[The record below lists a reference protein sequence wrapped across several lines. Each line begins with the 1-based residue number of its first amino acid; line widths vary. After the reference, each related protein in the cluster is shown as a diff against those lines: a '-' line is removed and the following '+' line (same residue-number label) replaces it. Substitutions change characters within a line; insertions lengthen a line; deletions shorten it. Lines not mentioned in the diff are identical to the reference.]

1 MVASAST
8 ERNALK
14 HDLLE
19 EAEVRSQIGPGCG
32 PYIYIL
38 HKANGEP
45 FYVGKGCNNFRAL
58 EHAREARRTKKLSHK
73 LNVIRAMHRSNET
86 IRYVLEMGFSSELQ
100 ALDRERIL
108 IEEIGRH
115 DLKRGPLTNQTDGG
129 EGTSNPSEESRQRR
143 RETLWGD
150 GGDDDERSLANRW
163 FQEII
168 KVRSVP
174 IKSLGK
180 YRVESLH
187 RNRDRLNMSERQAG
201 ALAASAISNRVML
214 ETGALIPRRLE
225 QDGVELIIEN
235 GVGRDILSSE
245 MAILDGRE
253 PGYEVF
259 SLSKAG
265 CRYLASI
272 INSSLLVDAGILD
285 PDTNFP

>member
-1 MVASAST
+1 MGAGASDQKHV
-8 ERNALK
+8 LK
-14 HDLLE
+14 HDLLQ

-32 PYIYIL
+32 PYVYIL
-38 HKANGEP
+38 YRANGEP
-45 FYVGKGCNNFRAL
+45 FYVGKGCDNFRAV
-58 EHAREARRTKKLSHK
+58 EHSLEARRTKKLSHK
-73 LNVIRAMHRSNET
+73 LNVIRAMHRSGET
-86 IRYVLEMGFSSELQ
+86 IRYALEMGFSSEPE
-100 ALDRERIL
+100 ALSRERIL
-108 IEEIGRH
+108 INEIGRH

-150 GGDDDERSLANRW
+150 GGDDEERSLANRW
-163 FQEII
+163 FQEIT

-187 RNRDRLNMSERQAG
+187 RNRDRFNMSERQAG

-214 ETGALIPRRLE
+214 EPGALIPRRLK

-245 MAILDGRE
+245 MATLAGGE
-253 PGYEVF
+253 PGYEVL

-265 CRYLASI
+265 CRYLVSI

-285 PDTNFP
+285 PDANF